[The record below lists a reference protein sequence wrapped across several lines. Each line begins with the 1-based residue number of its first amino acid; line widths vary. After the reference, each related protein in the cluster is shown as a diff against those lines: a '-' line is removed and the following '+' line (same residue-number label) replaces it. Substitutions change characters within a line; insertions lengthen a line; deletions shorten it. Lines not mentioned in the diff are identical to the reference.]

1 MWLYSSVP
9 PAFWSVREDSKY
21 AAHLKKKGWVSV
33 ASPILHVLLDT
44 VCCQCLPI
52 MNLDGWL
59 EGMNWLFIVLV
70 AVSTQLQKAAK
81 NVACIILYMVAK
93 SKPIVLI
100 VYDA

>member
-1 MWLYSSVP
+1 
-9 PAFWSVREDSKY
+9 
-21 AAHLKKKGWVSV
+21 
-33 ASPILHVLLDT
+33 
-44 VCCQCLPI
+44 
-52 MNLDGWL
+52 MNLDGCL